1 MKIRIKLL
9 TEYTIYG
16 IIPIDILLQ
25 VGRQMKKDKL
35 QKTTGSSVIPK
46 KMNELKKADKDF
58 ITDYIRTGDGAN
70 SAVIAYS
77 MDFPA
82 AAVKA
87 AIMLRDPLVLSIID
101 KELLANIPKTA
112 DDTAQHVWKLYREC
126 IDKGHRIKAIELYA
140 KLKGHLT
147 DMVINNNYQSWNVL
161 IANAQRQ
168 KELAEMKPIEVLDVT
183 PSETKVETEKK

>member
-1 MKIRIKLL
+1 
-9 TEYTIYG
+9 
-16 IIPIDILLQ
+16 
-25 VGRQMKKDKL
+25 MKKDKK
-35 QKTTGSSVIPK
+35 QSVVSCIPK
-46 KMNELKKADKDF
+46 KMNELKKADRDF

-147 DMVINNNYQSWNVL
+147 DTVINNNYQSWNVL
-161 IANAQRQ
+161 IVNAQRQ
-168 KELAEMKPIEVLDVT
+168 KELAEMKPIEVFDA
-183 PSETKVETEKK
+183 KVVEPEKK